1 MPQKAPDEHNYLKAI
16 TFRLRN
22 RTNEE
27 NNVTALWFLIEN
39 LLWILM
45 YFWEDGFVF
54 TMSSQNES

>member
-45 YFWEDGFVF
+45 YF
-54 TMSSQNES
+54 